1 MSNFSSSIPSS
12 LTVATVNVSVPLLA
26 DLGSSADS
34 LGSILTT
41 LAKALIAFYVLG
53 IIGSGVTMLG
63 SLFAIAFGNSRVLLY
78 INMGFSILG
87 VVFTLA
93 GSIAVTV
100 IAKLLAG
107 VVNMIGNG
115 VGLYAESGNKFLALS
130 WIASVMIL
138 LANAYWLSVW
148 FVEFKSFRLV
158 LERRPV
164 EQRGSYLEILR
175 EVKENLTLGPN
186 SDDFVMAAKRQEELL
201 DPWNRPAQ
209 SFEVRNFS
217 SY

>member
-63 SLFAIAFGNSRVLLY
+63 SLFAIALGNSRVLLY

-138 LANAYWLSVW
+138 LANAYWLSIW
-148 FVEFKSFRLV
+148 FVEFKSFR
-158 LERRPV
+158 
-164 EQRGSYLEILR
+164 
-175 EVKENLTLGPN
+175 
-186 SDDFVMAAKRQEELL
+186 
-201 DPWNRPAQ
+201 
-209 SFEVRNFS
+209 
-217 SY
+217 